1 MSKTLHAI
9 YDGEV
14 LRPEEESG
22 LQPNTRYRVT
32 VEEEECGTDAPDNAA
47 YPLTVLLGIATDMG
61 VTDLSFRHHD
71 YAHDTL
77 EDHDDAAG

>member
-14 LRPEEESG
+14 LRLEEESD

-32 VEEEECGTDAPDNAA
+32 IEEEVYSPNGTDDAA
-47 YPLTVLLGIATDMG
+47 YPLTDLLGIATDMK
-61 VTDLSFRHHD
+61 VTNLSFRHD
-71 YAHDTL
+71 EYAHNAL
-77 EDHDDAAG
+77 EHHDDDTE

>member
-14 LRPEEESG
+14 LRPEEEPD

-32 VEEEECGTDAPDNAA
+32 VEEEERSTDKADDAA
-47 YPLTVLLGIATDMG
+47 YPLTVLLGLATDMG
-61 VTDLSFRHHD
+61 VTDLSFRHDH
-71 YAHDTL
+71 YAHTPL
-77 EDHDDAAG
+77 EDHDNNAG